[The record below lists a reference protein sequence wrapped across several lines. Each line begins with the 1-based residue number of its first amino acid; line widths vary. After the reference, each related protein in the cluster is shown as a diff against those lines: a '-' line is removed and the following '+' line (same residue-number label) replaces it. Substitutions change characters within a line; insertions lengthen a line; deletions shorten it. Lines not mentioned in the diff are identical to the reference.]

1 MATQKV
7 LHHSPALTSASGMF
21 LATDFRRC
29 QSIFSTPFTVMAPVS
44 ITININTDF
53 TSKTVLWDQTTRLP
67 YAYSIGSG
75 SVSRLVSSPTTVR
88 SQTVFSTGTV
98 WAEPV
103 SVYWQ
108 SSDLSLFPSAYATS
122 LASAMNVPFLSATS
136 PTSSTLPTRTP
147 EALSVGAKAG
157 IGVGAFFGVAIIAG
171 ALVFVS
177 LRRRK
182 RQKSMQHPDLPEMN
196 GQDSGFKRMFAGK
209 WRAEV
214 DGSSKPVEIDSRN
227 VMVMPGSPVE
237 LEGSQGT
244 RFETL
249 RRP

>member
-1 MATQKV
+1 MPEHLFHA
-7 LHHSPALTSASGMF
+7 LHCHGASIHYHQYKHRLHIENSTVGPNDPASLCIQHRVWLSVEVGVKSYNRTI
-21 LATDFRRC
+21 TDC
-29 QSIFSTPFTVMAPVS
+29 
-44 ITININTDF
+44 
-53 TSKTVLWDQTTRLP
+53 
-67 YAYSIGSG
+67 
-75 SVSRLVSSPTTVR
+75 
-88 SQTVFSTGTV
+88 VFTGTV